1 MLHLLGSGWRWRSL
15 ASPRAFGEGPGV
27 VASFQEWGV
36 LVLFQATGPASFGF
50 LGLFFQLLLCFQRAL
65 VFVQFGGV
73 PGGVLWCHLHRCR
86 AEPLLLADSV
96 MAKS

>member
-1 MLHLLGSGWRWRSL
+1 MAVAKLGFSKGLWGRARCCRIIPGMGRS
-15 ASPRAFGEGPGV
+15 
-27 VASFQEWGV
+27 
-36 LVLFQATGPASFGF
+36 
-50 LGLFFQLLLCFQRAL
+50 RAL
-65 VFVQFGGV
+65 PGDWPCFVRPFGPLFSIAALSSVVFVQFGGV